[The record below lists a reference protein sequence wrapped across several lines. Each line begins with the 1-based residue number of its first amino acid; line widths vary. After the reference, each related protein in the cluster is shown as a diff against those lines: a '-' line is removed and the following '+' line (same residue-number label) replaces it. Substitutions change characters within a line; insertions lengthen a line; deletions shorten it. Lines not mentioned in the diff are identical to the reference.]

1 MVVIAV
7 QNFTDAEIHTLTVE
21 NRELFCV
28 KMIDLQKQLGIK
40 NKDFRKKKKKK
51 YLRTEQEISKKTYS

>member
-1 MVVIAV
+1 MVVITA

-28 KMIDLQKQLGIK
+28 KMIDLQKVKILEKK
-40 NKDFRKKKKKK
+40 NKKKIFKD
-51 YLRTEQEISKKTYS
+51 

>member
-1 MVVIAV
+1 MVVITV

-40 NKDFRKKKKKK
+40 NKDFRKKKTKKS
-51 YLRTEQEISKKTYS
+51 I